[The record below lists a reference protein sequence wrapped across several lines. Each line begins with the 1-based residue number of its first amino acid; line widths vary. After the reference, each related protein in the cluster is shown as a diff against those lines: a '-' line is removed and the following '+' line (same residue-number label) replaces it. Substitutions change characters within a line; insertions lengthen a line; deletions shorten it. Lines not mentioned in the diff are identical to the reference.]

1 MNKILYVDDE
11 LINLQLFE
19 INLSRKYDVYTA
31 SDGLIALDILEKN
44 PDIKVVISDMRMP
57 IMNGIEF
64 IKRAKVKFDV
74 IKYYILTGF
83 DITQEIEEAINSGLI
98 VKYFR
103 KPFNLDEI
111 DGEINKI
118 ISSK

>member
-1 MNKILYVDDE
+1 MDKILYVDDE
-11 LINLQLFE
+11 FINLQLFE
-19 INLSRKYDVYTA
+19 INLSRKYCVYTA
-31 SDGLIALDILEKN
+31 CDGLVALDILEKN

-57 IMNGIEF
+57 IMTGIEF
-64 IKRAKVKFDV
+64 IKKAKTKFKT

-118 ISSK
+118 IPAE